1 MMLKFRLNTKKYVA
15 NEYLVLIYRFAI
27 LMVFYSV
34 CRILFFLFNTASFPK
49 VTASSFLTILKGGLM
64 FDVSALI
71 YLNAVYLL
79 LFLLPFQFKF
89 SNWYQK
95 LLKWLF
101 MIGNGLG
108 IAFNLA
114 DIIYYRYILKRTT
127 ASMFDVAAFDA
138 GNTRLIVRIFYDF
151 WYIPLILIILL
162 ILLSLLYSPLKPK
175 PFKFRRPFVYFLS
188 GIPIIFLAV
197 VLSVIGVRGGWRHS
211 TRPISMNN
219 AGAFVNAPEEMAIVQ
234 NTPFCILRTWGK
246 KAFVHKNYFAS
257 EEELEKIYSPVH
269 VPDSAGLARK
279 DNVVIIILESFS
291 RAFVGSLNPQFKDPR
306 DRSFTP
312 FLDSLINESLVFT
325 NAFANGRKSIDAIP
339 SVTASIPALVLP
351 YVISERS
358 GNTINSLAS
367 LLSRQGYESAFF
379 HGAPNGSM
387 GFDAFTKIAGFQ
399 HYYGRNEYNNEA
411 DFDGIWGVWDEPFL
425 QYFAHGMN
433 SMKEP
438 FYTTLFSISSHHPY
452 ELPAKYKGQFPE
464 GRLPINKC
472 IRYTDHSLKK
482 FFDTARKMP
491 WYKNTLFVITAD
503 HTVDSNIPEYYTSV
517 NHFAIPILFYKA
529 DGSFKGV
536 DLGLAQQTDI
546 MPTVLGYLNYPYPY
560 LAFGNNLLDK
570 DNKRFVINYVQDSYQ
585 FLSGDYALYLTDD
598 KLSAIYNRKEDPELM
613 KNLMGTVELNEEQQI
628 QKAIVQQ
635 FNNRM
640 ADNRMVISPT
650 QTLSASWRKGLKT
663 PQ

>member
-1 MMLKFRLNTKKYVA
+1 MLKFRLNTKKYEA
-15 NEYLVLIYRFAI
+15 NEYLVLLYRFTI

-34 CRILFFLFNTASFPK
+34 CRILFYLFNTASFPK
-49 VTASSFLTILKGGLM
+49 VTFLSFLTILKGGLM

-71 YLNAVYLL
+71 YLNALYLL

-89 SNWYQK
+89 KHWYQR
-95 LLKWLF
+95 LLKGIF
-101 MIGNGLG
+101 MITNAVG
-108 IAFNLA
+108 IVFNLI

-127 ASMFDVAAFDA
+127 ASMFDVAGFDA
-138 GNTRLIVRIFYDF
+138 GNTRLIMRFFYDF

-162 ILLSLLYSPLKPK
+162 VSLSLLYSLLRPK
-175 PFKFRRPFVYFLS
+175 PFKFRHSFVYFLS
-188 GIPIIFLAV
+188 GIPVIFLLV

-234 NTPFCILRTWGK
+234 NTPFCIMRTWGK

-257 EEELEKIYSPVH
+257 EAELEKIYSPVH
-269 VPDSAGLARK
+269 VPDSVGQTRK

-291 RAFVGSLNPQFKDPR
+291 RAFVGSLNPQFKDLR
-306 DRSFTP
+306 DRSYTP
-312 FLDSLINESLVFT
+312 FLDSLISESLVFT

-367 LLSRQGYESAFF
+367 LLGRQGYESAFF